1 MAVCLSQSRSED
13 GTIAG
18 LRLRW
23 SFAKGL
29 WFVVCLLCAMPC
41 EVFARPPSKC
51 RLGNQSDYVAIASP
65 SVSEDMRK
73 DLRLRV
79 LIDALDDVDV
89 VFRGQLSRRW
99 YLSDVLE
106 TDSPKILEVY
116 HNVTVLKG
124 SLPQTAK
131 DRKVY
136 LIRERICDG
145 GCWLNALPE
154 VFDGRDEPEVTV
166 LAMTNTSG
174 LSSEVRDRRSNRVIY
189 TGRIDALAGPCDPRM
204 INGDAVARL
213 IASPGEVD
221 RLRRS
226 YPPRSAEEK
235 QRDEDLIIRRVIGAH

>member
-1 MAVCLSQSRSED
+1 MAVCLSHSRTEE

-23 SFAKGL
+23 SLAK
-29 WFVVCLLCAMPC
+29 VVWLVVSLLCAMPC
-41 EVFARPPSKC
+41 DVFARPPSKC
-51 RLGNQSDYVAIASP
+51 RLGNQSDYVAIASA

-89 VFRGQLSRRW
+89 VFRGQLARRW

-116 HNVTVLKG
+116 DNVTVLKG
-124 SLPQTAK
+124 RLPQTAE
-131 DRKVY
+131 DRKAY
-136 LIRERICDG
+136 IIRERICDG

-166 LAMTNTSG
+166 LAMTNSLSG
-174 LSSEVRDRRSNRVIY
+174 EVRDRRSNRVIY

-221 RLRRS
+221 RLRRA
-226 YPPRSAEEK
+226 YPPRSDEEK